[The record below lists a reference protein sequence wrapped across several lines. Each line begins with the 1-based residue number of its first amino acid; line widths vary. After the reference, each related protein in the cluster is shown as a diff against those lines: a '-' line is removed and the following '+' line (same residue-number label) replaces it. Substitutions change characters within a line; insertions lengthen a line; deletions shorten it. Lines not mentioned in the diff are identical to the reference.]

1 MVKKSAADV
10 EHVINDMLRKDLENL
25 EKELAKNNEE
35 LVEFMQ
41 LEKSLEFLKENKPN
55 GFTTKVDV
63 GSNMFIQAVVPKIEP
78 ILINIGL
85 NTYLELEYD
94 EALKYLKM
102 KSNILN
108 KESDVIREQTLKI
121 RSEIKILL
129 MYLAEQETKGMK
141 LQ

>member
-1 MVKKSAADV
+1 MVKKTAADID
-10 EHVINDMLRKDLENL
+10 HVINDVLRKDLESL

-35 LVEFMQ
+35 LIEFMQ

-63 GSNMFIQAVVPKIEP
+63 GSNMFIQASVPKIEP

-85 NTYLELEYD
+85 NTYLELELE
-94 EALKYLKM
+94 EALKFLKM

-129 MYLAEQETKGMK
+129 MYLAEQDEKGMK
-141 LQ
+141 LR